1 MDAEAERES
10 GHHRSSWISPAD
22 PRLHRSRSRNAR
34 QSERVGEALDRSSG
48 GPIGALATLCDP
60 TIRDAAAAA
69 IKAHPTAGTERR
81 VAQALERSA
90 QCIAI
95 REIQS
100 PKLMEWAKR

>member
-1 MDAEAERES
+1 MTAVLGTPQVQREAWEYFIANWDR
-10 GHHRSSWISPAD
+10 IT
-22 PRLHRSRSRNAR
+22 
-34 QSERVGEALDRSSG
+34 QALPQATTGGGRG

-60 TIRDAAAAA
+60 AIRDAAAAA

-95 REIQS
+95 RDIQS